1 MKSILLA
8 LAGPL
13 LVIVVEPAPAAVAQ
27 ETARLTPVLAKADRK
42 YVYIDATGKIIL
54 PGPYSAAGPFGDGVA
69 IVSVEGADRQIIDG
83 AGKPLATVERRLEIE
98 GEFREGLIKVRE
110 QPAKSDPCNQG
121 YMDKSGKIVI
131 RCSVPHK
138 GYSCFLGRFSGG
150 RAIQGV
156 KSGTERFGIIDASGK
171 IVLAPSYD
179 LIGEFSEGLAGFHR
193 EPREPYGYLKLDG
206 TVAIEPKYQKVQSF
220 SEGLAWVLQD
230 DLWSAI
236 NPKGNVV
243 IPAKFLNAHPF
254 EGGVAPVLLGG
265 DGPNSK
271 TRVWAL
277 VDKKGKIVHQG
288 QYDYVAAFSEGLA
301 PFSKDGETWGWL
313 DAKGKIAIP
322 PQWKTMP
329 PPFRFGLAVNDT
341 GQTKTYV
348 NKSGKVVWGP

>member
-1 MKSILLA
+1 MPSILLV
-8 LAGPL
+8 
-13 LVIVVEPAPAAVAQ
+13 LVICQGAVAQ
-27 ETARLTPVLAKADRK
+27 EPVRLTPVPTKDRK
-42 YVYIDATGKIIL
+42 YVYIDATGKIVL
-54 PGPYSAAGPFGDGVA
+54 PGPYSEAGPFSDGVA
-69 IVSVEGADRQIIDG
+69 IVSGEGGDRQIIDG
-83 AGKPLATVERRLEIE
+83 AGKALATVDRGLEID
-98 GEFREGLIKVRE
+98 GEFHEGVVPVRE
-110 QPAKSDPCNQG
+110 RGKVEPCNRG
-121 YMDKSGKIVI
+121 YLDKSGKIVI
-131 RCSVPHK
+131 RCSVSHK
-138 GYSCFLGRFSGG
+138 GYNCWLGRFSGG
-150 RAIQGV
+150 RAIQVV
-156 KSGTERFGIIDASGK
+156 KSGTERHGILDATGK
-171 IVLAPSYD
+171 VVLAPSYD
-179 LIGEFSEGLAGFHR
+179 LIGEFTEGLAGFHR

-206 TVAIEPKYQKVQSF
+206 TVAVEPKYQKVQSF

-254 EGGVAPVLLGG
+254 EGGVAPVLVGG

-271 TRVWAL
+271 TRIWAL

-288 QYDYVAAFSEGLA
+288 TYDYVADFSEGLA

-322 PQWKTMP
+322 PQWKRLP

-341 GQTKTYV
+341 GQTKTYL